1 MARRCEYTGKQTR
14 SGRQYTLR
22 GRPKYLG
29 GVGTKI
35 TGKTKRQ
42 FKANV
47 QKINAEMSDGSV
59 KRVNASAKA
68 IRKGLVTK
76 PLKRKYGYT
85 RAQKS

>member
-1 MARRCEYTGKQTR
+1 MARRCEYTGRRTQ

-35 TGKTKRQ
+35 TGKTKRK
-42 FKANV
+42 FKPNV
-47 QKINAEMSDGSV
+47 QKVNAVAPDGSV
-59 KRVNASAKA
+59 KRVNASTKA

-76 PLKRKYGYT
+76 PAKRKYTYT
-85 RAQKS
+85 RQQKS